1 MNHIPS
7 QCKVVTQPGVV
18 TALHG
23 TEADI
28 QIVQHSACSSCKIK
42 GLCAPSE
49 SSTKIIRVTNH
60 GGLTKGARVDIDM
73 QERHG
78 WLGILFAF
86 VLPLVLVVGVLFSFA
101 GPLGSEEAA
110 ALVGLASLLPYYGI
124 LYLTRHIFAGII
136 HFDVHP
142 AALHKEGVQ

>member
-28 QIVQHSACSSCKIK
+28 QIVQHSACSSCKIR

-49 SSTKIIRVTNH
+49 SSTKTVRVPNH
-60 GGLTKGARVDIDM
+60 GDLMQGAQVEISM

-78 WLGILFAF
+78 WLGVFFAF
-86 VLPLVLVVGVLFSFA
+86 VAPLGVVVGALFTLA
-101 GPLGSEEAA
+101 GPLGSEESA
-110 ALVGLASLLPYYGI
+110 ALVGLAALLPYYGV
-124 LYLTRHIFAGII
+124 LYLTRHIFADII
-136 HFDVHP
+136 RFDVHP
-142 AALHKEGVQ
+142 ASLHKEGVQ

>member
-18 TALHG
+18 TALHE

-28 QIVQHSACSSCKIK
+28 QIVQHSACSSCTIR

-49 SSTKIIRVTNH
+49 SSTKTIRVPNR
-60 GGLTKGARVDIDM
+60 GGLTPGAMVEINM

-78 WLGILFAF
+78 WLGVLFAF
-86 VLPLVLVVGVLFSFA
+86 VVPLV
-101 GPLGSEEAA
+101 
-110 ALVGLASLLPYYGI
+110 
-124 LYLTRHIFAGII
+124 
-136 HFDVHP
+136 
-142 AALHKEGVQ
+142 